1 MLEDHIDTT
10 TTEAPDIPAATDAPA
25 PADAQGAQDGQQ
37 QEQSEQQQRDE
48 KGRFRG
54 VQARIDEL
62 TRARHEAEREAA
74 FWRGRAGGQDGQ
86 AQPSATPAA
95 PAKPTPDQF
104 QDYGEYIEALTDW
117 KTEQKVNQSLSARE
131 AEREA
136 AQRQQQAAKTWD
148 ERQAATR
155 ATLPDYDQVVGG
167 ADVQVVKHV
176 AEALLDSDQGPALAY
191 HLAKHPEIVQR
202 LNGLSPTAA
211 AREIGRLEAGLSA
224 QTAAAPAPAKLS
236 NTPPPAGHLKTVAA
250 TTQRDPSKMSMDEY
264 KAMRSKQGA
273 RWAN

>member
-1 MLEDHIDTT
+1 MLEEQIDTT
-10 TTEAPDIPAATDAPA
+10 PEAPDIPADTTA
-25 PADAQGAQDGQQ
+25 PADAQVETSDGQT

-74 FWRGRAGGQDGQ
+74 FWKGRAGVQDGQ

-136 AQRQQQAAKTWD
+136 AQKQQAVAKTWE
-148 ERQAATR
+148 ERQAAAR
-155 ATLPDYDQVVGG
+155 STLPDYDQVLGG
-167 ADVQVVKHV
+167 ADVQVVRHV
-176 AEALLDSDQGPALAY
+176 ADVLLESDQGPALAY

-202 LNGLSPTAA
+202 LNGLSPVAA

-224 QTAAAPAPAKLS
+224 QASPAPAKLS
-236 NTPPPAGHLKTVAA
+236 NAPPPAGHLKTVAPA
-250 TTQRDPSKMSMDEY
+250 TQRDPSNMSMDEY
-264 KAMRSKQGA
+264 KSFRSKQGA